1 LAVTPVAGGDAGTRF
16 TLQRLSPAGLVV
28 SRFAPIYRRA
38 PNRASPTARPPVRY
52 CKRCRALGEP
62 GDSCERSGAF
72 LAFGTSRLES
82 VTRVDNRRQCL
93 DESHSVTG
101 GDARRRR

>member
-1 LAVTPVAGGDAGTRF
+1 VAGGDAGKRF

-28 SRFAPIYRRA
+28 SRSAPIYRRA

-52 CKRCRALGEP
+52 CKRCRALGS
-62 GDSCERSGAF
+62 GERSGAF

-93 DESHSVTG
+93 DERHLVTG